1 MGGGVSM
8 VWNEIE
14 KMDREQLNELQIARL
29 QETVKWVWDKV
40 PAYRQRMEGEGIR
53 PEDIRSLDDLAL
65 LPMTT
70 KDDLRDNYPFGLF
83 AVGPEE
89 IVRVHASSGTTGKPT
104 VVGYTQEDIQNW
116 AEVMARTLVCG
127 GATKNDVVQI
137 AYGYGLFTGGLG
149 VHYGAERLGATVIP
163 TSAGHTRRQI
173 MLMQDLKTTVL
184 ACTPSYALYL
194 AETMGELGI
203 SSQDL
208 SLRLGFLGAE
218 PWSDAMRKQI
228 EAALGIDAIDIY
240 GLSEIMGPGVASEC
254 LAKDGLHV
262 FEDHFI
268 AEVVDPATGKPV
280 EDGAQGELVFT
291 TINKKGLPMIRYRTR
306 DITILNRQPCSCGRT
321 HARIKKVLGR
331 TDDMLII
338 RGVNIFPS
346 QIEEA
351 LLAMGHIEPHYVLV
365 VDRERGLDELEVW
378 VELNREAFIDEV
390 RRIEELERQIKR
402 GIEETLGIGV
412 QVRLVEPKTIARSEG
427 KAKRI
432 IDRREIK

>member
-1 MGGGVSM
+1 
-8 VWNEIE
+8 
-14 KMDREQLNELQIARL
+14 MD
-29 QETVKWVWDKV
+29 
-40 PAYRQRMEGEGIR
+40 Y
-53 PEDIRSLDDLAL
+53 
-65 LPMTT
+65 
-70 KDDLRDNYPFGLF
+70 
-83 AVGPEE
+83 
-89 IVRVHASSGTTGKPT
+89 
-104 VVGYTQEDIQNW
+104 
-116 AEVMARTLVCG
+116 
-127 GATKNDVVQI
+127 
-137 AYGYGLFTGGLG
+137 
-149 VHYGAERLGATVIP
+149 
-163 TSAGHTRRQI
+163 
-173 MLMQDLKTTVL
+173 
-184 ACTPSYALYL
+184 
-194 AETMGELGI
+194 
-203 SSQDL
+203 
-208 SLRLGFLGAE
+208 
-218 PWSDAMRKQI
+218 
-228 EAALGIDAIDIY
+228 
-240 GLSEIMGPGVASEC
+240 
-254 LAKDGLHV
+254 V

-268 AEVVDPATGKPV
+268 AEVVDPATASQLRWRPRRTGPHHH
-280 EDGAQGELVFT
+280 QQ
-291 TINKKGLPMIRYRTR
+291 KGLPMIRYRTR

-321 HARIKKVLGR
+321 CQDQEGPGR